1 MCIPTEVI
9 SEQTSNTG
17 IELFGNDDQT
27 AADILADGNPDT
39 YVRIKGK
46 RKLSVRISG
55 PGIDITKFGI
65 RTSTRGA
72 IQPRSAYSFWS
83 TAVGANAKF
92 GDAQIKNVSHDDYDI
107 RLRWLYYDDSETI
120 IGLVNHKYS
129 GIDQDDLPN
138 IFWGSTDGTTTEGLW
153 NDPTGG
159 LTPDNQDNMWMMLKG
174 EESTS
179 LDYYFDVSSAY
190 VLLKPLCVGNINLAQ
205 TGLSFEPSY
214 GETS

>member
-1 MCIPTEVI
+1 M
-9 SEQTSNTG
+9 
-17 IELFGNDDQT
+17 
-27 AADILADGNPDT
+27 
-39 YVRIKGK
+39 
-46 RKLSVRISG
+46 
-55 PGIDITKFGI
+55 
-65 RTSTRGA
+65 
-72 IQPRSAYSFWS
+72 
-83 TAVGANAKF
+83 
-92 GDAQIKNVSHDDYDI
+92 SHDDYDI

-179 LDYYFDVSSAY
+179 LDYYFDVSSAH